1 MMCLVGCGG
10 AKWAAEGSDDK
21 LPVTNFAQTIEGKE
35 TGVLINST
43 GMPGESPAILIRGI
57 SSLNASTDPLIILDG
72 MTYNGPLNMI
82 NPSDIESV
90 KVLKN
95 PSETSIY
102 GIRGGNGVVVITTKK
117 GGSKSRITIWLQ
129 KQRDQKIDWKSVCDD
144 FMTSEG

>member
-1 MMCLVGCGG
+1 MKNNDIMKNILLLLAMMCLVGCGG
-10 AKWAAEGSDDK
+10 AKWTAEGSDDK

-117 GGSKSRITIWLQ
+117 GGSKKR
-129 KQRDQKIDWKSVCDD
+129 
-144 FMTSEG
+144 

>member
-1 MMCLVGCGG
+1 M
-10 AKWAAEGSDDK
+10 
-21 LPVTNFAQTIEGKE
+21 
-35 TGVLINST
+35 LINST
-43 GMPGESPAILIRGI
+43 GMTGESPAILIRGI

-117 GGSKSRITIWLQ
+117 GGSKKR
-129 KQRDQKIDWKSVCDD
+129 
-144 FMTSEG
+144 

>member
-1 MMCLVGCGG
+1 MRNKDIMKNILLLLAMMCLVGCGG

-117 GGSKSRITIWLQ
+117 GGSKKR
-129 KQRDQKIDWKSVCDD
+129 
-144 FMTSEG
+144 

>member
-1 MMCLVGCGG
+1 MKNILLLLAMMCLVGCGG

-117 GGSKSRITIWLQ
+117 GGSKKR
-129 KQRDQKIDWKSVCDD
+129 
-144 FMTSEG
+144 

>member
-1 MMCLVGCGG
+1 MRNKDIMKNILLLLAMMCLVGCGG
-10 AKWAAEGSDDK
+10 AKWAAEGCDDK

-117 GGSKSRITIWLQ
+117 GGSKKR
-129 KQRDQKIDWKSVCDD
+129 
-144 FMTSEG
+144 

>member
-1 MMCLVGCGG
+1 MKNILLLLAMMCLVGCGG
-10 AKWAAEGSDDK
+10 AKWTAEGSDDK

-117 GGSKSRITIWLQ
+117 GGPKKR
-129 KQRDQKIDWKSVCDD
+129 
-144 FMTSEG
+144 

>member
-10 AKWAAEGSDDK
+10 AKWAAEGCDDK

-117 GGSKSRITIWLQ
+117 GGPKKR
-129 KQRDQKIDWKSVCDD
+129 
-144 FMTSEG
+144 

>member
-1 MMCLVGCGG
+1 MKNILLLLAMMCLVGCGG
-10 AKWAAEGSDDK
+10 AKWTAEGSDDK

-117 GGSKSRITIWLQ
+117 GGSKKR
-129 KQRDQKIDWKSVCDD
+129 
-144 FMTSEG
+144 

>member
-1 MMCLVGCGG
+1 MKNNDIMKNILLLLAMMCLVGCGG

-117 GGSKSRITIWLQ
+117 GGSKKR
-129 KQRDQKIDWKSVCDD
+129 
-144 FMTSEG
+144 

>member
-90 KVLKN
+90 RVLKN

-117 GGSKSRITIWLQ
+117 GGSKKR
-129 KQRDQKIDWKSVCDD
+129 
-144 FMTSEG
+144 